1 MKLLRIDSIGGAS
14 GDMSLALLASLGADI
29 DEIAKQISQADPG
42 QFSISQEKT
51 EDHGISGTR
60 VTVTVEEQHHH
71 RCLPDIIAI
80 IDRSGL
86 APAAKTLASKTFTR
100 LAEAEAKVH
109 GISPDKVH
117 FHEVGALDSVVD
129 ILGACAGIDMLEVDA
144 VEVGTLPTGTGTVKC
159 QHGIMPVPVPA
170 TVELLEGHQITASG
184 EKGEM
189 ITPTGAALLM
199 EWKHSLPP
207 SHSCSMELSSV
218 GYGLGHRSMERP
230 NAIRGMLL
238 CDDNQATLSDESLEL
253 QTNLDDMTPEQAGWL
268 QKRLIESGALD
279 VLCAPV
285 MMKKERPGI
294 LLTVL
299 CKPADG
305 GSIKDIIFREST
317 SLGIRESFKTR
328 TVLKRKSVEVETDY
342 GKVRVKVGIL
352 GKETVTRS
360 PEYEDCAKLASEKK
374 VPFKTVYDSAT
385 REFDKLQLSF

>member
-14 GDMSLALLASLGADI
+14 GDMSLALLADLGADLDAI
-29 DEIAKQISQADPG
+29 SKQIAQANPG
-42 QFSISQEKT
+42 EFSISREKT
-51 EDHGISGTR
+51 EDHGIAGTR

-71 RCLPDIIAI
+71 RCLPDIIKI
-80 IDRSGL
+80 IKTSGL
-86 APAAKTLASKTFTR
+86 TPEAAALATKTFTR
-100 LAEAEAKVH
+100 LADAEAKVH
-109 GISPDKVH
+109 GIARDKVH

-129 ILGACAGIDMLEVDA
+129 ILGACAGICMLEIDA
-144 VEVGTLPTGTGTVKC
+144 VEVGVLPTGTGTVKC

-207 SHSCSMELSSV
+207 PHSCSMELSSV

-230 NAIRGMLL
+230 NALRGMILT
-238 CDDNQATLSDESLEL
+238 DAAQATLSDECLEL

-268 QKRLIESGALD
+268 QKRLLESGALD

-285 MMKKERPGI
+285 MMKKERPGM

-299 CKPADG
+299 CKPSDNAA
-305 GSIKDIIFREST
+305 IKEIIFREST

-328 TVLKRKSVEVETDY
+328 TVLKRKVVEVETDY
-342 GKVRVKVGIL
+342 GKVRVKVGLMGEEI
-352 GKETVTRS
+352 VTRS
-360 PEYEDCAKLASEKK
+360 PEYEDCARLASEQK
-374 VPFKTVYDSAT
+374 VPFKTVYESAS
-385 REFDKLQLSF
+385 RVFDKLQ